1 MKQNKKFII
10 WSFLVIIA
18 VFTLVKI
25 YVAIFETNFH
35 DLNITNIEKIEK
47 KLDGKD
53 SFSFAVIGNVENSID
68 VFDHKLLPLINEKKP
83 DFVIFTGNSIM
94 DGAEDKY
101 GALYKTLGK
110 LASPF
115 ILAVGDNEVTD
126 FGAKRFYRHIGP
138 FYFSFATHNTYFIF
152 LDTTGQTSEKWQKEW
167 ISSRLEDAEDYQYKF
182 VIMNRPIENIPPK
195 GKKIFFRKDRMC
207 KSYRDFLRQSFATAK
222 VSAVFSA
229 GKGVFSR
236 TEILGVPYFCTGGGG
251 GEISL
256 SKKPF
261 YHFLEVKI
269 NSRGMD
275 CQVVELAEQSRSTLL
290 QLWKTVWFQIHSWF
304 YVTYIN
310 FILFF
315 SIIFVIL
322 YTLYSKLA
330 EKVDYYPNIN
340 QEKPKKKQLKIV
352 MFTNNYLPFVG
363 GVPISIARL
372 KKGLEEQE
380 HQVYL
385 FAPSYAENHG
395 DEKNIIRCKP
405 FFQYRRKNFMV
416 PVTNIFSTRI
426 KKEFRRIRPDIVH
439 LHHPYWLGSVGLKLA
454 KKYKIPTVYTYH
466 TRLEQLNQYLPLF
479 RNLAGGRAPHLLIKH
494 FANSCDAIIAPT
506 KSAKLYLRN
515 LGVGKLIAILPTGVN
530 LERYRKNPGK
540 LQQFIDQLK
549 KDEKL
554 ILFSVFRLSE
564 EKNPYFLLEGIQNI
578 KENTDIPFACYIAG
592 NGPEKKKIKKYIRQ
606 LGLQETVH
614 LLGNI
619 SPEDIARYYQAADI
633 FIFSSQAE
641 TQGLVI
647 LEAMAGG
654 CPVVAIDAS
663 GIDDIII
670 NGENGFKTKDN
681 LDEWSHKI
689 IKLMKDEELR
699 RQLSNN
705 AREFSHSFSIEV
717 IAEKV
722 AQLYYQILATK

>member
-152 LDTTGQTSEKWQKEW
+152 LDTTRQTSEKWQKEW

-182 VIMNRPIENIPPK
+182 VIMNRPIESIPPK
-195 GKKIFFRKDRMC
+195 GEKIFSRKDRMC
-207 KSYRDFLRQSFATAK
+207 KSYRYFLRQSFATAK
-222 VSAVFSA
+222 VSAVFAA

-256 SKKPF
+256 RKKPF

-315 SIIFVIL
+315 SIIFVII

-340 QEKPKKKQLKIV
+340 QEKPKKKQLKIA

-363 GVPISIARL
+363 GVPIAINRL
-372 KKGLEEQE
+372 KRGLEKQG

-385 FAPSYAENHG
+385 FAPSYAKNHE

-405 FFQYRRKNFMV
+405 FFQYRRKNFV
-416 PVTNIFSTRI
+416 IPVTNIFSTGI

-454 KKYKIPTVYTYH
+454 KKYRIATVYTYH

-479 RNLAGGRAPHLLIKH
+479 HNLAGGRAPHMLIKH

-506 KSAKLYLRN
+506 KTAKTYLRN
-515 LGVGKLIAILPTGVN
+515 LGVGKLIEVLPTGIN
-530 LERYRKNPGK
+530 LDSYRKNPEKLQLLLHDLKKNGK
-540 LQQFIDQLK
+540 LM
-549 KDEKL
+549 
-554 ILFSVFRLSE
+554 LFSVFRLSE
-564 EKNPYFLLEGIQNI
+564 EKNPYFLLEGIRQI
-578 KENTDIPFACYIAG
+578 KENTDIPFTCFIAG
-592 NGPEKKKIKKYIRQ
+592 DGPEKKKMKKYIRK
-606 LGLQETVH
+606 LELKDTVR

-619 SPEDIARYYQAADI
+619 SPEEITLYYQAADI
-633 FIFSSQAE
+633 FIFASQAE

-663 GIDDIII
+663 GINDIII
-670 NGENGFKTKDN
+670 NGKNGFKTKDN
-681 LDEWSHKI
+681 LDEWNMQI
-689 IKLMKDEELR
+689 IKVMEDEVLR
-699 RQLSNN
+699 TTLANN
-705 AREFSHSFSIEV
+705 ARTFASNFSIEDM
-717 IAEKV
+717 AEKV